1 MPAVAESSNALVC
14 TLMHPLQ
21 VHKAKL
27 KGTGA
32 VVAVKVQYPNSLNVM
47 LTVSLCLPL
56 LTCQCIHVMRN
67 TYLHAFRAIVGVEQ
81 RPASMSSINLK

>member
-1 MPAVAESSNALVC
+1 MLTHIDAFD
-14 TLMHPLQ
+14 HLQ

-47 LTVSLCLPL
+47 LTVSLLLHL
-56 LTCQCIHVMRN
+56 LTRQCIHMMWN
-67 TYLHAFRAIVGVEQ
+67 TYLHAFKTIVGDRVL
-81 RPASMSSINLK
+81 PACPP